1 MNSKSGNDRL
11 ACHVLPVGGAESH
24 GAPFRQ
30 FRDSKLLVAG
40 SGERPHMLANVFTT
54 PETVTFVRP
63 HMYDL
68 VEAAHG
74 RLLQWKK
81 HSAVVLLESPKLNS
95 RNVQKLLA
103 IFEWYV

>member
-1 MNSKSGNDRL
+1 
-11 ACHVLPVGGAESH
+11 
-24 GAPFRQ
+24 
-30 FRDSKLLVAG
+30 
-40 SGERPHMLANVFTT
+40 MLADVFAT
-54 PETVTFVRP
+54 PKAVTLVRTHVYGP
-63 HMYDL
+63 
-68 VEAAHG
+68 VEAAHR